1 MKKWIITLV
10 AMGLAYGV
18 QAGTLITSNGAW
30 DDMDVIA
37 LSNGG
42 VQTNYI
48 YNGGFGDAAGKDF
61 YSSNADA
68 VETNFMYMAAVSG
81 NPDLTYQA
89 AKTYIYQIQ
98 GYAAIASHSNTQNV
112 MLIAGGDT
120 NGIAGTLV
128 SGLNNTGDYSHN
140 DQVAISGSYT
150 VEAGDPVIGQPIGM
164 KMFSSGIQTRWYSDG
179 SSFISSVLAD
189 HVSTGTLFETEF
201 ELDGS
206 GELLAMANPIEME
219 VVAGDSLIV
228 TNAADSYFR
237 MNINAAGDRNNFKLD
252 AQADSFRSSTLY
264 TLSFRGQKKI
274 ENDAAQNE
282 VNIILGGTYTNT
294 LAVSTTETPYSLAI
308 NPDDLGLVGDDLSIE
323 FVPAGVSTAAGVNQ
337 YRVFNIDFSAAAP
350 PPVHTGLLYQTS
362 FETNAAGVI
371 ATNNINL
378 EVVDGEDLIV
388 EEADNYVRMNLNG
401 TARND
406 FQLSAAADTFHEL
419 TTYTFNFEANKPI
432 NNDASQNELGFILGG
447 VYTQTVVVSSAT
459 KTEFSFDVNAED
471 LGFDGETFSVEIEP
485 LGTTAAVVNQ
495 YRVYDLEIT
504 ATDIPADLTTNGTP
518 YPWLDDYYPGL
529 VTDEDY
535 EAQDITDTDGDGF
548 LAWQEYQLGT
558 DPTDAL
564 SLLAI
569 TKAAP
574 TAAGDDFVVT
584 WQSADGKSYNI
595 LTNVNLSVG
604 TWGTTASEVPSAGA
618 ETSYTTTVGSAVN
631 FFQVELD

>member
-1 MKKWIITLV
+1 MMKKWIITLV

-18 QAGTLITSNGAW
+18 QAGTLITSDAAW
-30 DDMDVIA
+30 DNTSVIA

-42 VQTNYI
+42 VQTNYNF
-48 YNGGFGDAAGKDF
+48 NGGFSSAAGKDY
-61 YSSNADA
+61 YSSNANA

-81 NPDLTYQA
+81 NPELTYQA
-89 AKTYIYQIQ
+89 GKTYIYQIQ

-120 NGIAGTLV
+120 NGIAGSLV
-128 SGLNNTGDYSHN
+128 SGLNNTGVFGIN
-140 DQVAISGSYT
+140 DQVAITGSYT
-150 VEAGDPVIGQPIGM
+150 VEAGDPVIGQPIGL

-189 HVSTGTLFETEF
+189 HISTGTLFETEF
-201 ELDGS
+201 ELDGA
-206 GELLAMANPIEME
+206 GELITTANPVEME
-219 VVAGDSLIV
+219 VVVGDSLIT

-237 MNINAAGDRNNFKLD
+237 MNINSAGDKNNFKVD
-252 AQADSFRSSTLY
+252 AQADSFRASTIY
-264 TLSFRGQKKI
+264 TLSFRAQKTI

-294 LAVSTTETPYSLAI
+294 LAISTATTPYSMAI
-308 NPDDLGLVGDDLSIE
+308 NPNELGLVGDDLSIE
-323 FVPAGVSTAAGVNQ
+323 FVPSGVSTVAGVNQ
-337 YRVFNIDFSAAAP
+337 YRIFNIDFSAAAP

-371 ATNNINL
+371 AVNNINL
-378 EVVDGEDLIV
+378 EVVDGFEQIN
-388 EEADNYVRMNLNG
+388 EAPDNYVAMNLNG
-401 TARND
+401 TSRND
-406 FQLSAAADTFHEL
+406 FQLAAVADTFHAL
-419 TTYTFNFEANKPI
+419 TTYTFSFDAEKKI
-432 NNDASQNELGFILGG
+432 ESDASQNELGFILGG
-447 VYTQTVVVSSAT
+447 SYTNTVVVGTTRTSL
-459 KTEFSFDVNAED
+459 SFDINAED
-471 LGFDGETFSVEIEP
+471 LGFDGEIFSVEIEP
-485 LGTTAAVVNQ
+485 LGTTTAVNQ
-495 YRVYDLEIT
+495 YRIYNLEIT
-504 ATDIPADLTTNGTP
+504 AVDIPADLTTNGTP
-518 YPWLDDYYPGL
+518 HPWLDDYYPGL
-529 VTDEDY
+529 VTDESY
-535 EAQDITDTDGDGF
+535 EAQDITDTDNDGF

-569 TKAAP
+569 TEAAP
-574 TAAGDDFVVT
+574 SAAGDDFVVT

-604 TWGTTASEVPSAGA
+604 DWGETASSVPAAGA